1 MQKFQCLLFVLKQ
14 SYISYYIFC
23 MTVPLSKTLQN
34 LSISASQGQN
44 LAHLVIKTLSK
55 DTCDEKFELFWSNL
69 MNKKQ
74 N

>member
-1 MQKFQCLLFVLKQ
+1 
-14 SYISYYIFC
+14 

>member
-1 MQKFQCLLFVLKQ
+1 
-14 SYISYYIFC
+14 

-34 LSISASQGQN
+34 LSISAAQGQET
-44 LAHLVIKTLSK
+44 AHLLTETLSK
-55 DTCDEKFELFWSNL
+55 DRCDEKFELLWFNL